1 MCATFFKPMV
11 DKTPQL
17 LREDYPDYRRCHK
30 GCSEEGSYLHN
41 LRNLIIYYAG
51 FTVFISLGLCLLLPQ
66 VLKELKNCSLV
77 GLDGKLTDKEIMIK
91 LRSIVSQGNPNMKY
105 RKISEIGHG
114 ASGTIYTAI
123 DKVTGLKVA
132 VKQINLNQQVK
143 KELLIR
149 ELSVLQETKH
159 PNIVKYF
166 DSYLVGDEL
175 WVIMEYM
182 EGGCLTDIV
191 NKTCLCENE
200 ISVVC
205 KEVLKGIEFLHTN
218 NVIHRDIKS
227 SNILLGKDYS
237 IKLADFGLSA
247 KISRKQNKRTSV
259 VGTRQWMAPEIIIGK
274 MYGPEVDIWS
284 LGITVIEMIDGQ
296 PPYYDENS
304 DMIYNLI
311 LTNGKPEIENKHNL
325 SPVFQDFL
333 NKCLEV
339 DVTKRYTASELLK
352 HPFIELADGCNLY
365 DLLEC
370 QPEMQ

>member
-1 MCATFFKPMV
+1 
-11 DKTPQL
+11 
-17 LREDYPDYRRCHK
+17 
-30 GCSEEGSYLHN
+30 
-41 LRNLIIYYAG
+41 
-51 FTVFISLGLCLLLPQ
+51 
-66 VLKELKNCSLV
+66 
-77 GLDGKLTDKEIMIK
+77 
-91 LRSIVSQGNPNMKY
+91 
-105 RKISEIGHG
+105 
-114 ASGTIYTAI
+114 
-123 DKVTGLKVA
+123 
-132 VKQINLNQQVK
+132 
-143 KELLIR
+143 
-149 ELSVLQETKH
+149 
-159 PNIVKYF
+159 
-166 DSYLVGDEL
+166 
-175 WVIMEYM
+175 MEYM

-237 IKLADFGLSA
+237 IKLADFGLCA
-247 KISRKQNKRTSV
+247 KISPKQNKRTSV

-365 DLLEC
+365 NLLEC